1 MLNLGEVLGYFVVL
15 GIIGLLIYELI
26 RQIKD
31 FKLTKKDKSTTNK
44 NRIMIFSLLGI
55 ILFYS
60 LNILVSLGIIVSEY
74 VTSGSTSIG
83 IIISFAVHIIAK
95 FRNKNERG
103 KSNFSNSLLK

>member
-1 MLNLGEVLGYFVVL
+1 MDEVLGYLVVL

-31 FKLTKKDKSTTNK
+31 FKFIKKEKSTSNK
-44 NRIMIFSLLGI
+44 NLIMIFSLLGV

-60 LNILVSLGIIVSEY
+60 LNILVGLGIIESEY

-83 IIISFAVHIIAK
+83 ITISLAVYIIAK
-95 FRNKNERG
+95 SRNKNEWEN
-103 KSNFSNSLLK
+103 SNF